1 MAHKVII
8 LGASGYTGAELV
20 RLIASHPDMEIAA
33 LSADSKAG
41 LEMAGVFPHL
51 RHMSL
56 PRLKKISDIDM
67 AQADLVF
74 LRLAACHVTS
84 CDPNPA
90 SACKSGGSV
99 S

>member
-56 PRLKKISDIDM
+56 PRLKKSQILIWLKPIWYFAPCRM
-67 AQADLVF
+67 PRHKL
-74 LRLAACHVTS
+74 
-84 CDPNPA
+84 
-90 SACKSGGSV
+90 
-99 S
+99 